1 MRSQSASSSSRSS
14 QAYSCSRGAGAS
26 AIADVRHEDRVVGA
40 FDRSRDG
47 RPDAGELPEG
57 LPLTRDPEA
66 ALDLAAELRLL
77 VERGADPP
85 LLDELAVAVQPLVAE
100 VALVQGVVELQ
111 RDQLLA
117 GGARVR
123 ATQVNAGLF
132 PVFQR

>member
-1 MRSQSASSSSRSS
+1 MDDVAVQHVFEAVVDALPERLELLAVVPGVLVQPWR
-14 QAYSCSRGAGAS
+14 RRV

-40 FDRSRDG
+40 FDRSRNR

-57 LPLTRDPEA
+57 LPLARDPEA

-100 VALVQGVVELQ
+100 VPLVKGW
-111 RDQLLA
+111 
-117 GGARVR
+117 
-123 ATQVNAGLF
+123 
-132 PVFQR
+132 